1 VIVSADDSAPRAAGD
16 AASDGLWRVAAE
28 ESEDAIIALDD
39 KGHVVQWTAGASRLF
54 GYRPDEIL
62 GQSSELLVPPELRE
76 EHRARVARVTAGE
89 RVLRLSFRGQHRSG
103 MTVLLSLTMVP
114 LPAGA
119 GCCVVARDVSE
130 REFAQATLAESEHR
144 LREAQELSHVGL
156 WVWDA
161 TGDVVQ
167 MSDELYRI
175 HGIDPLDFD
184 GTLSAYV
191 DLADPTERAE
201 LTEALRSA
209 IAGKEPFEREYQ
221 ILRPD
226 GTLAW
231 LYSRATRELDE
242 SGQAIGLRGMSQD
255 ITERRRAA
263 DVMARQ
269 ASMLDLLR
277 AMAVAANEAE
287 TLEGALR
294 ACVHA
299 VCSHAEWPVGHA
311 VAVTAGKLEDDGIW
325 HITEPR
331 FEQLRDILRDERSGM
346 GRLAQTVVATR
357 RPIWLSDLDRDPD
370 AVAGAAGAGLV
381 TGFACP
387 VFEQDQLVAV
397 MEFYAG
403 DRREPDPQLME
414 AAAHGGN
421 QLGHVVERARAREA
435 LSRQALH
442 DALTELPNRTLFL
455 DRLRHALKVLDR
467 EPAHVAVMFIDLD
480 NFKLINDSLGHAV
493 GDRVLTT
500 VSERLLH
507 DMRSGD
513 TTARFGG
520 DEFMILCERLPSAEA
535 AVDIAERL
543 LEAVATPID
552 LGPDNVTVVNASA
565 GIVITDDPG
574 AKAEDL
580 IRDADAAMY
589 RAKEA
594 GGSRYQIFDRALHQQ
609 AARKLT
615 VANDLRRALVND
627 EFRLVYQPQVRLSDR
642 KLIGVEALV
651 RWQHPEHGL
660 LPPSEFIAVAEQTQ
674 LIVPMGAWVLQEAC
688 RQLARWQEQPHAV
701 PVKMCVN
708 VSAVQLAQADL
719 FDVVADTLRV
729 TGIEPATLCIEITES
744 VLMADA
750 DAGLEALLAL
760 KMLGVGI
767 AVDDFGTGYSSLA
780 YLSRFPIDVIK
791 VDKGF
796 VDPLGQGDGR
806 AESIVQAVV
815 DMSHALGVTTL
826 AEGVETEEQLSD
838 LIAIGC
844 EAGQGYLFARPIP
857 PEEISALLADSAQIV
872 APA

>member
-1 VIVSADDSAPRAAGD
+1 LSDDTAPRPEQDPAEA
-16 AASDGLWRVAAE
+16 LWRLAAE
-28 ESEDAIIALDD
+28 ESEDAIVALDPA
-39 KGHVVQWTAGASRLF
+39 GHVVQWTAAATRLF
-54 GYRPDEIL
+54 GYPREEIL
-62 GQSSELLVPPELRE
+62 GRSSADLVPADLRD
-76 EHRARVARVTAGE
+76 EHLARVARVVAGE
-89 RVLRLSFRGQHRSG
+89 RVHRLSTRGQHRNG
-103 MTVLLSLTMVP
+103 MALLLSLTLAP
-114 LPAGA
+114 LPSGTGA
-119 GCCVVARDVSE
+119 IVVARDVSE

-175 HGIDPLDFD
+175 HGIDPRDFD
-184 GTLSAYV
+184 GTLAAYLE
-191 DLADPTERAE
+191 LADPTERLE
-201 LTEALRSA
+201 LAEALGRA
-209 IAGKEPFEREYQ
+209 ITGEEPLEREYR

-226 GTLAW
+226 GSLGW
-231 LYSRATRELDE
+231 VYSRAARELDDA
-242 SGQAIGLRGMSQD
+242 GQAIGLRGMCQD
-255 ITERRRAA
+255 ITDRRRAS

-294 ACVHA
+294 SSVRA
-299 VCSHAEWPVGHA
+299 VCAHAEWPIGHA
-311 VAVTAGKLEDDGIW
+311 VPVTAGRLESEGVW
-325 HITEPR
+325 HVTEPEFDQFR
-331 FEQLRDILRDERSGM
+331 ERLGAAESGVA
-346 GRLAQTVVATR
+346 RLAQAVVATR
-357 RPIWLSDLDRDPD
+357 QPVWLSDLDRDLDSTD
-370 AVAGAAGAGLV
+370 AVAGAGLI

-387 VFEQDQLVAV
+387 VFEQNQLVAV
-397 MEFYAG
+397 LEFYAA
-403 DRREPDPQLME
+403 DRREPDQQLME
-414 AAAHGGN
+414 ATAHGAN

-435 LSRQALH
+435 LARQALH

-455 DRLRHALKVLDR
+455 DRLRHALQVLDR
-467 EPAHVAVMFIDLD
+467 EPSHVAVIFIDLD
-480 NFKLINDSLGHAV
+480 NFKLINDSLGHGV
-493 GDRVLTT
+493 GDQVLTT
-500 VSERLLH
+500 VSERLLQ
-507 DMRSGD
+507 DMRIGD

-520 DEFMILCERLPSAEA
+520 DEFMILCERLPSPEA

-543 LEAVATPID
+543 LAAVASPID
-552 LGPDNVTVVNASA
+552 LGPDNVTVVHASA
-565 GIVITDDPG
+565 GIVITDDPA

-615 VANDLRRALVND
+615 VANDLRRALAND
-627 EFRLVYQPQVRLSDR
+627 ELRLVYQPQVRLTDR
-642 KLIGVEALV
+642 RLIGMEALV
-651 RWQHPEHGL
+651 RWQHPEQGL
-660 LPPSEFIAVAEQTQ
+660 LPPSEFITVAEQTH
-674 LIVPMGAWVLQEAC
+674 LIVPMGTWVLQAAC
-688 RQLARWQEQPHAV
+688 RQQARWQEAGAV

-708 VSAVQLAQADL
+708 VSAVQLAASDL
-719 FDVVADTLRV
+719 LDVVADALSS
-729 TGIEPATLCIEITES
+729 TGIEPASLCIEITES

-780 YLSRFPIDVIK
+780 YLSRFPIDLIK
-791 VDKGF
+791 IDKGF

-806 AESIVQAVV
+806 AESIVSAVV
-815 DMSHALGVTTL
+815 EMSRALGLTTL
-826 AEGVETEEQLSD
+826 AEGVETEAQLAD

-844 EAGQGYLFARPIP
+844 EAGQGYLFARPQP
-857 PEEISALLADSAQIV
+857 PAAISALLTDSAGIA